1 MKINYKILSERD
13 LRAARPTTTRTTK
26 LTKSGSLSFDF
37 RSRFSTLEDFRQL
50 SSNVFV
56 LWSLNFLYTK
66 IVHSCENC
74 EKKPQTRRTTG
85 PKLALVSPS
94 VKFITF
100 ELNYNHIAY
109 RRSRIWFIYDICE
122 LWFVK
127 NRIPQLKKG
136 EGGSKARE
144 EFGFCVSWDTVYE
157 ILK

>member
-37 RSRFSTLEDFRQL
+37 RVSFGDFRQL

-122 LWFVK
+122 LW
-127 NRIPQLKKG
+127 RIEYRSWRKGKEEAKQEKSLVFASLGTLCMKFWSKK
-136 EGGSKARE
+136 
-144 EFGFCVSWDTVYE
+144 
-157 ILK
+157 